1 MRNSSPDRRFNRPA
15 SRGKLKVSRSS
26 FYSAEAAVLQ
36 LVLDLDA
43 PEPGRCAL
51 DLARVLRASG
61 WRALMAS
68 AGGTLQREL
77 AAAGATHLPLPL
89 DASGRFARWRN
100 VGRLSRIVREHR
112 VALIHGHA
120 QGASSIGAEVARA
133 TALPLVVTAYDVEVP
148 GSAAAR
154 RDVKTMLAA
163 DRVITASE
171 FVADRLVADHGVPP
185 ERVRVVPL
193 WFDPAEFDP
202 ERVRGHRVLAL
213 AERWGVAPGLKVI
226 LAPPPHPE
234 DRGHLLLLK
243 ALAVLPR
250 TDCVAVLAGAVAE
263 SSDYGDRLVT
273 AIRKA
278 GLGERVRF
286 AGPIADLAAALSL
299 ADIVVL
305 PATRPVAS
313 GVLAAMA
320 QAMGK
325 PVIVSNQGA
334 LAECVLPAATGW
346 LVPSDDPVELARALE
361 LALALDEGSRL
372 RLAMRARAF
381 VCGEFSLEAMCARTL
396 AVYRELIGARASCG
410 TQHRLPLA

>member
-1 MRNSSPDRRFNRPA
+1 
-15 SRGKLKVSRSS
+15 VSRSS

-89 DASGRFARWRN
+89 GASGRFARWRN

-213 AERWGVAPGLKVI
+213 AERWGIAPGLKVI

-243 ALAVLPR
+243 ALAALPR

-263 SSDYGDRLVT
+263 SGDYGDRLVV

-286 AGPIADLAAALSL
+286 AGTIADLPAALSL
-299 ADIVVL
+299 ADIVAL

-313 GVLAAMA
+313 GLLAAMA

-325 PVIVSNQGA
+325 PVIVTNQGA
-334 LAECVLPAATGW
+334 LAECVMPAATGW
-346 LVPSDDPVELARALE
+346 LVPPDNPVELARALE
-361 LALALDEGSRL
+361 LALAMDEGSRQ
-372 RLAMRARAF
+372 RLAVRARTF
-381 VCGEFSLEAMCARTL
+381 VCGEFGLETMCARTL
-396 AVYRELIGARASCG
+396 AVYRELIGARAASG
-410 TQHRLPLA
+410 SERRLPLA